1 MSLHYNGGNSCLF
14 ADGKEIY
21 KFKAN
26 NKKGNFFPPFYLGSL
41 FNKWHATDAFDQTK
55 KKMCMI
61 FQLITILLID
71 MIF

>member
-14 ADGKEIY
+14 ANGKEIY

-41 FNKWHATDAFDQTK
+41 FNKWHATDAFDHS
-55 KKMCMI
+55 
-61 FQLITILLID
+61 
-71 MIF
+71 